1 MVFIMPFVSIAI
13 GLAVGLKFKS
23 KKFLKIVDINSNIVL
38 IILMITI
45 GSNIGVNDS
54 LMKSLGKIGLN
65 CFLICVFA
73 IGFSIII
80 IFSLE
85 KSIRLLDDISIQ
97 ADDIQLNMPEDTSAE
112 NGNYKSP
119 LVWTMP
125 LGIVSGIAFGRLVLP
140 VEYAFLIGHV
150 IRVCLIIIY
159 ICVGISLGNSSDTLR
174 YMKQL
179 GWKIMLVPLAI
190 LSGSMLGGVVSGF
203 VLGLPLKITLISS
216 AGMSYYS
223 VTGAYMSSAYGV
235 GIGTYGFVV
244 NVFREFLTVL
254 CLPLIIRI
262 SPGSAIASGGAGDMD
277 TMLLPIQKFV
287 GRDLGLVTLFNG
299 TVLTMIVPF
308 LLPLL
313 SGLLSVLSLR

>member
-1 MVFIMPFVSIAI
+1 MIFLMPFISIFI
-13 GLAVGLKFKS
+13 GLSVGLKIKS
-23 KKFLKIVDINSNIVL
+23 RKFLKIVDIISNIVL

-54 LMKSLGKIGLN
+54 LMKSLGQIGIN
-65 CFLICVFA
+65 CFLISTFA
-73 IGFSIII
+73 IGLSIIVT
-80 IFSLE
+80 FFFE
-85 KSIRLLDDISIQ
+85 KSMKLLDNINIKT
-97 ADDIQLNMPEDTSAE
+97 DDIQVDILEDTPSE
-112 NGNYKSP
+112 NASYKSP
-119 LVWTMP
+119 LIWSMP
-125 LGIVSGIAFGRLVLP
+125 LGIVSGIAFGRFLLP
-140 VEYAFLIGHV
+140 VELAFLLDYV
-150 IRVCLIIIY
+150 IRICLIIIY
-159 ICVGISLGNSSDTLR
+159 IGVGISLGNNSDTLK

-179 GWKIMLVPLAI
+179 GWKILLVPVAI
-190 LSGSMLGGVVSGF
+190 LFGSILGGVISGF

-235 GIGTYGFVV
+235 GVGTYGFVV
-244 NVFREFLTVL
+244 NVIREFLTVL

-308 LLPLL
+308 LLPIL
-313 SGLLSVLSLR
+313 SGLLSLFNLR

>member
-1 MVFIMPFVSIAI
+1 MIFLMPFISIFI
-13 GLAVGLKFKS
+13 GLSVGLKIKS
-23 KKFLKIVDINSNIVL
+23 RKFLKIVDIISNIVL

-54 LMKSLGKIGLN
+54 LMKSLGQIGIN
-65 CFLICVFA
+65 CFLISTFA
-73 IGFSIII
+73 IGLSIIVT
-80 IFSLE
+80 FSFE
-85 KSIRLLDDISIQ
+85 KSMKLLDNINIKT
-97 ADDIQLNMPEDTSAE
+97 DDIQVDILEDTPSE
-112 NGNYKSP
+112 NASYKSP
-119 LVWTMP
+119 LIWSMP
-125 LGIVSGIAFGRLVLP
+125 LGIVSGIAFGRFLLP
-140 VEYAFLIGHV
+140 VELAFLLDYV
-150 IRVCLIIIY
+150 IRICLIIIY
-159 ICVGISLGNSSDTLR
+159 IGVGISLGNNSDTLK

-179 GWKIMLVPLAI
+179 GWRILLVPVAI
-190 LSGSMLGGVVSGF
+190 LFGSILGGVISGF

-235 GIGTYGFVV
+235 GVGTYGFVV
-244 NVFREFLTVL
+244 NVIREFLTVL

-308 LLPLL
+308 LLPIL
-313 SGLLSVLSLR
+313 SGLLSLFNLR